1 MSRERPETKRGPPHF
16 EKGAESREGREGGKR
31 GGMSK
36 QYYSKGAKKRENV
49 LPASQLVT
57 HSFILHPPLLLS
69 CPSNGGS
76 SREPEP
82 APD

>member
-16 EKGAESREGREGGKR
+16 EKGAEGKR

-69 CPSNGGS
+69 CPSNGGG